1 MPKECDPT
9 TCPTGTRLDET
20 GRRIDDITKS
30 LDQTS
35 RLYVSTHEA
44 IVEQTTAM
52 KYMAEASM
60 KREAAVDKDIDTLY
74 SQTRK
79 TEEKIA
85 KVDKDLTTKIGK
97 KLDLGTVAKGLGIFI
112 ALLTIIGIVAGL
124 SL

>member
-1 MPKECDPT
+1 MAECDPT
-9 TCPTGTRLDET
+9 TCPSGK
-20 GRRIDDITKS
+20 RIDSITES

-35 RLYVSTHEA
+35 RLYVETHAA

-52 KYMAEASM
+52 KYMAEASL

-74 SQTRK
+74 SRARQADD
-79 TEEKIA
+79 KIA
-85 KVDKDLTTKIGK
+85 NVDKE

-112 ALLTIIGIVAGL
+112 ALLTIIGIVVGA